1 MLVIGV
7 FKLLFVSYL
16 IDFTCLRLISACL
29 LELVGLGLYTWF
41 VYLCL
46 FALWFVLDT
55 YINCGVLVC
64 FVGLLGL
71 INCFLWV

>member
-29 LELVGLGLYTWF
+29 LELVGLGLYTW
-41 VYLCL
+41 VCL
-46 FALWFVLDT
+46 FVFV
-55 YINCGVLVC
+55 CSVVC
-64 FVGLLGL
+64 LGYL
-71 INCFLWV
+71 H